1 MFLTLKGSG
10 LAQSTASPTAKS
22 LGDDTRLKAFEKR
35 DLDHEIPAE
44 DVVLVRA
51 ELYYNLL
58 WPGLVKKF
66 TKLPKDVTAPKM
78 IASAENSL

>member
-1 MFLTLKGSG
+1 MFLTLLDDKGKPTG
-10 LAQSTASPTAKS
+10 PPTAKKA
-22 LGDDTRLKAFEKR
+22 GADTRLKAFEKR
-35 DLDHEIPAE
+35 NFDYKIPAKN
-44 DVVLVRA
+44 VVLVRS

-66 TKLPKDVTAPKM
+66 KKIPKDVTAPKM